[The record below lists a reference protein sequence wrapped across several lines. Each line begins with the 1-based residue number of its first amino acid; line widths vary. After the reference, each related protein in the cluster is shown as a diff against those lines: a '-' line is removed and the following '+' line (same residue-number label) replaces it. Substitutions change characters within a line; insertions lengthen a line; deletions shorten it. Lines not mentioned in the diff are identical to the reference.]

1 MLNDNSAIVIRIT
14 DPNITVSDIE
24 VTEENKDILNDK
36 VKFEKYKED
45 HAVYEYTYYI
55 NEARLEKK
63 ADFI

>member
-1 MLNDNSAIVIRIT
+1 MLNDNSAIVVRIT
-14 DPNITVSDIE
+14 DPNITASDIE
-24 VTEENKDILNDK
+24 ETESNKDVLNDK
-36 VKFEKYKED
+36 EKFEKYKAD